1 MFSRIKRLKD
11 TFKFEPT
18 VIYDIGAFE
27 GVWTEECR
35 KLYPDAEYVQFE
47 ANIKKRAY
55 LQSNAMLEVLGDK
68 DGESVD
74 YYRTTAA
81 PETGNSILREQST
94 FFDDSSCIV
103 EKRTMRTLDSLV
115 AEYNLPLPNFLK
127 LDTQGSELMI
137 LRGGSRCLEH
147 AEIVLMEVSLH
158 PMNAASPL
166 IADVLAFMKERGF
179 VMFDVA
185 ELGYNGANLNQIDV
199 LFCRPESHYLVKYW
213 TAVQ

>member
-1 MFSRIKRLKD
+1 MTAGSM
-11 TFKFEPT
+11 FKFEPA

-35 KLYPDAEYVQFE
+35 KLYPDADYVQFE
-47 ANIKKRAY
+47 ANTKKRPY
-55 LQSNAMLEVLGDK
+55 LQSNAMIDVLGDK
-68 DGESVD
+68 DGEIVD

-81 PETGNSILREQST
+81 PETGNSILREQSS
-94 FFDDSSCIV
+94 FFNDSVCLV

-115 AEYNLPLPNFLK
+115 DEYSIPLPNFMK

-158 PMNAASPL
+158 PLNASSPL

-179 VMFDVA
+179 VMFDIA
-185 ELGYNGANLNQIDV
+185 ELDFNAHNLNQIDV
-199 LFCRPESHYLVKYW
+199 LFCRPESQYLIKYW
-213 TAVQ
+213 NAVV